1 MQANKSDFPRIASRK
16 PLLIFSSVWRSRLAG
31 EIMKQPIR
39 SLKAL
44 AAVAGLTM
52 TAILGFSGV
61 ASADT
66 QVTDSAAFVAVPGT
80 NFSASYGMASDGTRI
95 WVASS
100 TGGTN
105 SHGYVSYCNAIG
117 TVTCTN
123 LQDPS
128 FNTPWGIASSGK
140 YVFVANSGS
149 NTLTKIDAATQS
161 VVGTISGSALTA
173 PFDLTFGGHYLW
185 ADNINGNVVK
195 LSADGTIL
203 ATSSDPRIKG
213 YDEGYSENSAM
224 SFDGTYLWMISNSTD
239 SRCDTMCIVG
249 LNPSTLAVDK
259 IYPYVPNSNMD
270 FHSAQDV
277 YSDGTS
283 LWVTSDSNDT
293 FAYQINIAT
302 GTAVKH
308 DITGAI
314 GSEDFYGF
322 TDNGSQII
330 FNAYDQTCTTT
341 GSTECLAVYN
351 KTTQSIQAISNASLA
366 AAGTALQAGTQ
377 MTLWANGCLWLAPS
391 YAGTGLFRFCNS
403 PSVTPFVDSASPATG
418 PTVGGT
424 KITITGSNFVSGA
437 AVTVGGKSCTNVVI
451 VTSSEITCTAPKGT
465 KGNTQISVT
474 DPGSDAA
481 TFSYQYTAATK
492 TTHATTTTVA
502 SATLAKTGSNFES
515 LWTIAAFASVLGAGL
530 LLMRRKRT
538 LSHQ

>member
-1 MQANKSDFPRIASRK
+1 MK
-16 PLLIFSSVWRSRLAG
+16 
-31 EIMKQPIR
+31 EIVKQPIR
-39 SLKAL
+39 SLKVL
-44 AAVAGLTM
+44 TAVAGLTM

-61 ASADT
+61 ATADT
-66 QVTDSAAFVAVPGT
+66 QITDSAAFTTVSGT
-80 NFSASYGMASDGTRI
+80 NFSASYGMTSDGTRI
-95 WVASS
+95 WVTSS

-105 SHGYVSYCNAIG
+105 NHGYVSYCNAIG

-123 LQDPS
+123 LQDAS
-128 FNTPWGIASSGK
+128 FNIPWGIASSGK
-140 YVFVANSGS
+140 YVYVANSGS
-149 NTLTKIDAATQS
+149 NTLTKIDATTQS
-161 VVGTISGSALTA
+161 VMGTVSGSALTA

-224 SFDGTYLWMISNSTD
+224 SFDGTHLWMISNSTD
-239 SRCDTMCIVG
+239 SRCNAMCIVG

-259 IYPYVPNSNMD
+259 IYPYVASSNMD
-270 FHSAQDV
+270 FGSAQDV

-293 FAYQINIAT
+293 YAYQINIAT

-308 DITGAI
+308 DITSAI

-330 FNAYDQTCTTT
+330 FNAYDQTCVTT
-341 GSTECLAVYN
+341 GSAECLAVYN

-366 AAGTALQAGTQ
+366 AAGETLQAGTQ

-391 YAGTGLFRFCNS
+391 YAGTGLFRFCNTS
-403 PSVTPFVDSASPATG
+403 SATPFVDSASPAIG
-418 PTVGGT
+418 PTTGGT
-424 KITITGSNFVSGA
+424 KITITGSNFVNGA
-437 AVTVGGKSCTNVVI
+437 AVTVGGKSCTNVV
-451 VTSSEITCTAPKGT
+451 VVSSSEITCNAPKGAT
-465 KGNTQISVT
+465 GSTQISVT

-481 TFSYQYTAATK
+481 TFSYEYTAAT
-492 TTHATTTTVA
+492 TTSQATTTTTTVA
-502 SATLAKTGSNFES
+502 SATLATTGSNFDS

-530 LLMRRKRT
+530 LLVRRQRT
-538 LSHQ
+538 LRRQ

>member
-1 MQANKSDFPRIASRK
+1 
-16 PLLIFSSVWRSRLAG
+16 
-31 EIMKQPIR
+31 MKKAIR
-39 SLKAL
+39 SLKAP
-44 AAVAGLTM
+44 AAVSGLTM

-66 QVTDSAAFVAVPGT
+66 QITDNAAFVSVPGT
-80 NFSASYGMASDGTRI
+80 NFSASYGMTSDGTRI
-95 WVASS
+95 WIASS

-105 SHGYVSYCNAIG
+105 SHGYVSYCKAIG

-128 FNTPWGIASSGK
+128 FHTPWGIASSGK

-185 ADNINGNVVK
+185 ADNAEGNVVK

-213 YDEGYSENSAM
+213 YDEGFSENSAM
-224 SFDGTYLWMISNSTD
+224 SFDGTYLWMISDSTD
-239 SRCDTMCIVG
+239 SRCNGMCVVG
-249 LNPSTLAVDK
+249 LNPATLAVDK
-259 IYPYVPNSNMD
+259 IYPYAASSNMD
-270 FHSAQDV
+270 FADAQDV

-283 LWVTSDSNDT
+283 LWVTSDSNDYY
-293 FAYQINIAT
+293 AYQINLAT

-308 DITGAI
+308 DITNTLGP
-314 GSEDFYGF
+314 EDCYGF

-330 FNAYDQTCTTT
+330 FNAAFQTCNTT
-341 GSTECLAVYN
+341 GSPECLAVYN
-351 KTTQSIQAISNASLA
+351 KTTQSLQAITNASLE
-366 AAGTALQAGTQ
+366 AAGTTLQAGTQ

-403 PSVTPFVDSASPATG
+403 PSVTPFVDSASPTTG
-418 PTVGGT
+418 PTSGGT
-424 KITITGSNFVSGA
+424 KITITGSDFVSGA

-481 TFSYQYTAATK
+481 IFSYEYTAATK
-492 TTHATTTTVA
+492 TSHATTTTVTSTTTP

-515 LWTIAAFASVLGAGL
+515 LWTSAAFASVLGAGL

-538 LSHQ
+538 LSRQQVGVTSSPLRAPSSALRGLD